1 MSVEELEYCYYEYAC
16 MTGCLPPYGL
26 GFLSGF
32 AWIDELIIG
41 SIDAPDCMPAGGLEF
56 IDDALGYGVFAQ
68 LVHRECHAD

>member
-16 MTGCLPPYGL
+16 MTGCL
-26 GFLSGF
+26 
-32 AWIDELIIG
+32 
-41 SIDAPDCMPAGGLEF
+41 PAGGLEF